1 MMPYTDSFMK
11 ALALFPIKVS
21 KYPPLKTP
29 DSRRCITSDPISLLR
44 FVYLHIPIRI
54 LTLLSS
60 LYMMKAVP
68 TGFLFHQLKIIWSFQ
83 LCEFCVQWNLLLPI
97 SSGSNPSKLP
107 LTTSASCLLRVSLVG
122 KNLFITPTDLLS
134 HIDRYSYAAA
144 TNPSILSE

>member
-1 MMPYTDSFMK
+1 MNIHSLLSAQKQMMPYTDSFMK

-68 TGFLFHQLKIIWSFQ
+68 TGFLFHQPRIIWSFQ
-83 LCEFCVQWNLLLPI
+83 LCKFSVQRNPLLSMLTWY
-97 SSGSNPSKLP
+97 NRSKLP
-107 LTTSASCLLRVSLVG
+107 LTTSAYLLCVSLVG
-122 KNLFITPTDLLS
+122 QNLFITPTDFL
-134 HIDRYSYAAA
+134 I
-144 TNPSILSE
+144 